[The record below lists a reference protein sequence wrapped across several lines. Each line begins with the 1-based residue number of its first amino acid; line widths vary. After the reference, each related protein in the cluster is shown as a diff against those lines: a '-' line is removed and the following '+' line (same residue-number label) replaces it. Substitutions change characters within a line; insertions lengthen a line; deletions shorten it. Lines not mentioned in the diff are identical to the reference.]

1 MNMLKK
7 IAGVF
12 SPKNTL
18 CLVVGIVVAVAVI
31 YCLRKFA
38 GLDLVGKLPGMES
51 FEEDYESDEEEP
63 EMFEN
68 EYDEDFEDKPE
79 EEKTGAS
86 RIVNALTGV
95 QL

>member
-1 MNMLKK
+1 
-7 IAGVF
+7 
-12 SPKNTL
+12 
-18 CLVVGIVVAVAVI
+18 
-31 YCLRKFA
+31 
-38 GLDLVGKLPGMES
+38 MES
-51 FEEDYESDEEEP
+51 FEDDYEEEEP

-79 EEKTGAS
+79 EEKSGAA

>member
-12 SPKNTL
+12 SPKNAL
-18 CLVVGIVVAVAVI
+18 CLVVGIVVAVAVL
-31 YCLRKFA
+31 YCLRKFEVI
-38 GLDLVGKLPGMES
+38 DLVAKLPGMES
-51 FEEDYESDEEEP
+51 FEDDYEEEEP

-79 EEKTGAS
+79 EEKSGAA

>member
-12 SPKNTL
+12 SPKNAL
-18 CLVVGIVVAVAVI
+18 CLVVGIVVAVAVL
-31 YCLRKFA
+31 YCLRKFKII
-38 GLDLVGKLPGMES
+38 DLVAKLPGMEHY
-51 FEEDYESDEEEP
+51 EEDYESDEEEP

-79 EEKTGAS
+79 EEKSGAA

>member
-1 MNMLKK
+1 MLKK

-12 SPKNTL
+12 SPKNAL
-18 CLVVGIVVAVAVI
+18 CLVVGIVVAVAVL
-31 YCLRKFA
+31 YCLRKFEVI
-38 GLDLVGKLPGMES
+38 DLVAKLPGMES
-51 FEEDYESDEEEP
+51 FEDDYEEEEP

-79 EEKTGAS
+79 EEKSGAA

>member
-12 SPKNTL
+12 SPKNAL
-18 CLVVGIVVAVAVI
+18 CLIVGIVVAVAVL

-38 GLDLVGKLPGMES
+38 DLDLVGKLPGMES
-51 FEEDYESDEEEP
+51 FEDDYEEEEP

-79 EEKTGAS
+79 EEKSGAA

>member
-12 SPKNTL
+12 SPKNAL

-38 GLDLVGKLPGMES
+38 DIDLVGKLPGMES
-51 FEEDYESDEEEP
+51 FEEDYEEEEP

-79 EEKTGAS
+79 EEKSGAA

>member
-12 SPKNTL
+12 SPKNAL
-18 CLVVGIVVAVAVI
+18 CLIVGIVVAVAVL

-38 GLDLVGKLPGMES
+38 DLDLAGKLPGMES
-51 FEEDYESDEEEP
+51 FEDDYEEEEP

-79 EEKTGAS
+79 EEKSGAA

>member
-12 SPKNTL
+12 SPKNAL
-18 CLVVGIVVAVAVI
+18 CLIVGIVVAVAVI

-38 GLDLVGKLPGMES
+38 DLDLVAKLPGMES
-51 FEEDYESDEEEP
+51 FEDDYEEEEP

-79 EEKTGAS
+79 EEKSGAA

>member
-1 MNMLKK
+1 MLKK

-12 SPKNTL
+12 SPKNAL
-18 CLVVGIVVAVAVI
+18 CLIVGIVVAVAVL

-38 GLDLVGKLPGMES
+38 DLDLVGKLPGMES
-51 FEEDYESDEEEP
+51 FEDDYEEEEP

-79 EEKTGAS
+79 EEKSGAA